1 MTETLLVLNA
11 GSSSIKF
18 KVFRLDDLT
27 VLIDGKV
34 SDIGGEAK
42 LSATL
47 PDDKKVKAGIDG
59 NNHDAALS
67 EIMTLVDRHD
77 DWSTVAVVHRI
88 VHGGTVFKDPVKV
101 TPDIMGE
108 LKQLIPLAPLHQP
121 HNLAGLAAAHRLAP
135 NAANI
140 ACFDTAFHA
149 DHSDVISSFA
159 IEKALRDKGVRRYGF
174 HGISYEWIA
183 NVLAKEHPDLHEGRV
198 VVAHLGNGASLCAL
212 QGGRSIDTTMGMTAL
227 DGLPMGTRCGA
238 IDAGVVI
245 FMQREL
251 GLSYAEAEKEL
262 YERSGL
268 KGLSGLTN
276 DVEELLASKEPAAAL
291 ALDYFSLRV
300 AQYVAMMAV
309 SMGGLD
315 GMVFTGGIGEHAKP
329 VRRAILANLK
339 FLGDLKTLVI
349 PANEERMMA
358 LHAKGLLGSSHC
370 A

>member
-18 KVFRLDDLT
+18 KVFRLDDLA

-47 PDDKKVKAGIDG
+47 PDDKKVKAGIEG

-77 DWSTVAVVHRI
+77 DAWRTLAVVHRI
-88 VHGGTVFKDPVKV
+88 VHGGTSFKNAVVV
-101 TPDIMGE
+101 TREIMKE
-108 LKQLIPLAPLHQP
+108 LKRLIPLAPLHQP

-135 NAANI
+135 DAENI

-159 IEKALRDKGVRRYGF
+159 VEKAWRDKGVRRYGF

-183 NVLAKEHPDLHEGRV
+183 HVLAEEYPDLHEGKV

-251 GLSYAEAEKEL
+251 GLSYAEVEKEL

-276 DVEELLASKEPAAAL
+276 DVEELLASSKPAAAL

-315 GMVFTGGIGEHAKP
+315 GIVFTGGIGEHAEP

-349 PANEERMMA
+349 AANEEGMMA
-358 LHAKGLLGSSHC
+358 LHAKRLLGS
-370 A
+370 